1 MSPIPILAARAV
13 LVWCLLICC
22 GCSNMK
28 TTNTARSSTEQM
40 LVSNA
45 VDQALDKIDFRPF
58 SGHAVYLEEKYVDC
72 VDKAYVI
79 GSIRHRLLQVGSR
92 LVDKVDDAEV
102 VVEPR
107 SGSVGTTN
115 SETYVGIPEITLPGM
130 LTLPE
135 VRVATRSQQVGV
147 AKIGVAAYDRKSR
160 SALGV
165 GGMTLARSDDSNL
178 SIFGVGPFQSGSI
191 RNEITRSTSG
201 GAGITRTQL
210 PVQVAFQAPVPEA
223 IVETPTPSPPPIP
236 PATQTVEYTEEPA
249 AAAPAAPTEGSESD
263 APGWAQ

>member
-1 MSPIPILAARAV
+1 
-13 LVWCLLICC
+13 
-22 GCSNMK
+22 
-28 TTNTARSSTEQM
+28 
-40 LVSNA
+40 
-45 VDQALDKIDFRPF
+45 
-58 SGHAVYLEEKYVDC
+58 
-72 VDKAYVI
+72 
-79 GSIRHRLLQVGSR
+79 
-92 LVDKVDDAEV
+92 
-102 VVEPR
+102 
-107 SGSVGTTN
+107 
-115 SETYVGIPEITLPGM
+115 
-130 LTLPE
+130 
-135 VRVATRSQQVGV
+135 
-147 AKIGVAAYDRKSR
+147 
-160 SALGV
+160 
-165 GGMTLARSDDSNL
+165 MTLARSDDSNL